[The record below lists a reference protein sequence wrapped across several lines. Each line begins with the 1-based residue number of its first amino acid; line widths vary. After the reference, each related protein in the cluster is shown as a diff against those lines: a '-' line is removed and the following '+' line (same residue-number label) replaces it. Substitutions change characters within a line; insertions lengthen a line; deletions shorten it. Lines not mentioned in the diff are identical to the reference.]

1 MPLPPN
7 RERRWCV
14 VCSLLLAV
22 ICQACAHPGHGRDLR
37 QAEDLPESIVLDT
50 VPFFPQEAYQ
60 CGPAAMAMVL
70 GWSGLSV
77 EPDDLVEEIYTPG
90 RKGSLQPSL
99 VAAARRRGRLA
110 YTFNGPQPLLAELAA
125 GHPVIVLQNLGTA
138 TFPAWHYAVV
148 VGLNRLEQE
157 IVLHSGTVAHRPM
170 AWSRFLFTWER
181 GRYWGLVVL
190 PAGRIPSSAEE
201 ESYLEVVLGLEQAGQ
216 WEAAARAYAAALDRW
231 PESLPALIGLGNC
244 QVRVG
249 NLPAAEAALRQAVSQ
264 SPANS
269 DAANN
274 LAHVLSRLGKLEEAH
289 DWARRAVQS
298 GGPNR
303 SIYLETFQEIEDLR
317 QSKGGERP

>member
-14 VCSLLLAV
+14 VCSLLLV
-22 ICQACAHPGHGRDLR
+22 VFCQACAHPGHGRDLR

-110 YTFNGPQPLLAELAA
+110 HAITGPQALLSELAA
-125 GHPVIVLQNLGTA
+125 GHPVIVLQNLGTRSY
-138 TFPAWHYAVV
+138 PAWHYAVAI
-148 VGLNRLEQE
+148 GMDRPASRILLRT
-157 IVLHSGTVAHRPM
+157 GTTARRPT

-190 PAGRIPSSAEE
+190 PAGRMPPSADAKA
-201 ESYLEVVLGLEQAGQ
+201 YLEAVLGLEHARQ
-216 WEAAARAYAAALDRW
+216 WGAAARAYAAALDRW
-231 PESLPALIGLGNC
+231 PDNQQALIGLGNC
-244 QVRVG
+244 RITQG
-249 NLPAAEAALRQAVSQ
+249 DLASAETVLRKAITLA
-264 SPANS
+264 PYNS

-274 LAHVLSRLGKLEEAH
+274 LAHVLTRLGKLEEALY
-289 DWARRAVQS
+289 WSRRAVQN
-298 GGPNR
+298 GGGNLPVYR
-303 SIYLETFQEIEDLR
+303 QTLQEIEDLR
-317 QSKGGERP
+317 QCRDRKKP